1 MQESD
6 RMNEAKK
13 AVIWELWQQGQPMS
27 VIGRTVHKPPATV
40 FSYLRY
46 HGGIKPRQRVPR
58 PSSLTLEDRE
68 EISRG
73 VAAGRSFRAI
83 AEQLSRSPS
92 TISREL
98 KRNGGIDRYRATEA
112 QANARRRARRRKVC
126 LLTKH
131 QRLYRLVRGKLLL
144 DWSPEQIS
152 GWLERT
158 YPDDK
163 SLRVSHETIYK
174 SLFIQT
180 RGIFRKELR
189 KHLRTKRKF
198 RHAKPHSPGTPG
210 QIVDGMSISERPAI
224 IEDRAIPGHWEGDL
238 IIGSNNSQIATL
250 VERQTRY
257 TVLVKV
263 KSKKTD
269 DVVSALSRQM
279 NKLPVLLQ
287 QSLTWDRGTEMA
299 SHAKFT
305 VATDIDVYFCDPQS
319 PWQRGSNENTNGLLR
334 QYFPKGSSMSGFSQR
349 DLNKVAHRLNTRPR
363 KTLDFQTPTDKLDE
377 LLQ

>member
-1 MQESD
+1 
-6 RMNEAKK
+6 MNEAKK
-13 AVIWELWQQGQPMS
+13 AVVWELWQQGQPMS
-27 VIGRTVHKPPATV
+27 VIGRTVRKPPATV

-58 PSSLTLEDRE
+58 PSALTLEDRE

-73 VAAGRSFRAI
+73 VAAGRSLRAI

-112 QANARRRARRRKVC
+112 QVNAKRRARRRKVC

-131 QRLYRLVRGKLLL
+131 QGLYRLVRDKLLL

-158 YPDDK
+158 YPEDE

-198 RHAKPHSPGTPG
+198 RHAKPHSPGTRG
-210 QIVDGMSISERPAI
+210 QIVDGVSISERPAI

-238 IIGSNNSQIATL
+238 IVGSNNSHIATL

>member
-1 MQESD
+1 MQEFD
-6 RMNEAKK
+6 RMNDVKK
-13 AVIWELWQQGQPMS
+13 AAIWDQWQQGQPMS
-27 VIGRTVHKPPATV
+27 VIARSVCKPPATV

-46 HGGIKPRQRVPR
+46 HGGIRPR
-58 PSSLTLEDRE
+58 PNTLRSSALRLEERE

-73 VAAGRSFRAI
+73 VAAGLSLRAI
-83 AEQLSRSPS
+83 AKQLSRSPS

-98 KRNGGIDRYRATEA
+98 SRNGGVNQYRATEA
-112 QANARRRARRRKVC
+112 QSNAKKRARRRKVC
-126 LLTKH
+126 LLIQH
-131 QRLYRLVRGKLLL
+131 RRLYRLVRGKLLL

-189 KHLRTKRKF
+189 THLRTNRKF
-198 RHAKPHSPGTPG
+198 RHAKPHSPGTRG
-210 QIVDGMSISERPAI
+210 QIVDGVSISERPSE
-224 IEDRAIPGHWEGDL
+224 IEDRAVPGHWEGDL
-238 IIGSNNSQIATL
+238 ILGSNNSQIATL

-257 TVLVKV
+257 TVLIKV

-269 DVVSALSRQM
+269 DVVLALSRQM
-279 NKLPVLLQ
+279 KKLPALLQ

-299 SHAKFT
+299 SHAIFSI
-305 VATDIDVYFCDPQS
+305 ATDIDVYFCDPQS
-319 PWQRGSNENTNGLLR
+319 PWQRGTNENTNGLLR
-334 QYFPKGSSMSGFSQR
+334 QYFPKRSSLSGFSQQ
-349 DLNKVAHRLNTRPR
+349 DLNKVAHKLNTRPR
-363 KTLDFQTPTDKLDE
+363 KTLNFQTPADMLNQ

>member
-1 MQESD
+1 MQGPD

-13 AVIWELWQQGQPMS
+13 GIIWDLWRQGQPMS
-27 VIGRTVHKPPATV
+27 VIGRTVRKPPATV

-46 HGGIKPRQRVPR
+46 HGGIKPRPR
-58 PSSLTLEDRE
+58 TPRSTALTLEERE

-73 VAAGRSFRAI
+73 VAAGSSLRAI
-83 AEQLSRSPS
+83 AEQLCRSPS

-112 QANARRRARRRKVC
+112 QANARKRARRRKDC
-126 LLTKH
+126 LLAKH
-131 QRLYRLVRGKLLL
+131 PRLYRLVRSKLLL

-152 GWLERT
+152 GWLKRT

-180 RGIFRKELR
+180 RGLFRKELR
-189 KHLRTKRKF
+189 RHLRTRRKF
-198 RHAKPHSPGTPG
+198 RHAKSHSPGTRG
-210 QIVDGMSISERPAI
+210 QIVDGVSISKRPADV
-224 IEDRAIPGHWEGDL
+224 EDRAVPGHWEGDL
-238 IIGSNNSQIATL
+238 IVGSNNSQIATL
-250 VERQTRY
+250 VERKTRY

-263 KSKKTD
+263 RSKKTE
-269 DVVSALSRQM
+269 DVVSALSSQM
-279 NKLPVLLQ
+279 NKLPMLLQ

-299 SHAKFT
+299 SHAKFSI
-305 VATDIDVYFCDPQS
+305 ATDIDVYFCDPRS

-334 QYFPKGSSMSGFSQR
+334 QYFPKGSSLSGYSQQ
-349 DLNKVAHRLNTRPR
+349 DLDKVAHKLNTRPR
-363 KTLDFQTPTDKLDE
+363 KTLDFLSPVGKLEE
-377 LLQ
+377 LLR